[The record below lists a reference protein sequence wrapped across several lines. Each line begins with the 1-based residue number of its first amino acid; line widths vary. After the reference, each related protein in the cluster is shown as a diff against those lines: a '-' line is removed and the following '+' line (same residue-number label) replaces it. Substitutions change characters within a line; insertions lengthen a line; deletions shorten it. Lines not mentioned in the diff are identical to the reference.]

1 MNMIALFRGVE
12 YSYTC
17 KYLKF
22 AQDWRYYR
30 AEHANF
36 SRIATNDLKKCREE
50 FQSNSFGEMER
61 KIAEEELSDIFY
73 VNCFI
78 NYNTGLARIPTE
90 WLVNNI
96 IGEKIEIEYG
106 LGLLPGWDGVDQ
118 YVCSKLLGKDE
129 VSSPKVRYV
138 YTKKDGRVLEEPYVE
153 ERDVDIE
160 EMISIYNHYLRE
172 NI

>member
-1 MNMIALFRGVE
+1 MNMIAIYKGVE

-30 AEHANF
+30 AEHADF
-36 SRIATNDLKKCREE
+36 SRIVTNDA
-50 FQSNSFGEMER
+50 R
-61 KIAEEELSDIFY
+61 KSKEEELTDIFY

-78 NYNTGLARIPTE
+78 NYDTGLAKIPTE
-90 WLVNNI
+90 WLVNRI
-96 IGEKIEIEYG
+96 IDGKIEIEYG
-106 LGLLPGWDGVDQ
+106 LGLLPGWNGVDQ

-129 VSSPKVRYV
+129 VSSPKVRFI
-138 YTKKDGRVLEEPYVE
+138 YTKKNGNMLKEPYVE
-153 ERDVDIE
+153 ERAVDIE
-160 EMISIYNHYLRE
+160 EMISIYNHYLRD